1 MKLNFLCMPL
11 LALLLVSCTFSE
23 TKKDGEIDPAL
34 KNQIH
39 VLNKKIIEGLVQ
51 NNPEL
56 VLENCS
62 DNLLRKKNDIKEL
75 MQVVKGNLKEN
86 QYKTLNEFYQKNAS
100 NKNIGVVSSGKAS
113 GHEYQIRYESLNKEM
128 YVVVGYFGDKT
139 DQKCFTFIYGKRGS
153 IWKLNNIQAGILRI
167 MNKDAID
174 WYQTAISD
182 FQKGYY
188 MDAVCHIGISTQLL
202 NPLNHQWKYQK
213 EKEIEAFEQEVTKKA
228 YSTYHFPLTVGY
240 VPTKPV
246 IFRIH
251 SQVVTEGY
259 FPLILYTTT
268 IDLNDIPAL
277 SKECDEIHKN
287 IGKLFKGIDIDNTYI
302 LYSPVKTIPVGPN
315 TTQQHG
321 FIRKTR

>member
-1 MKLNFLCMPL
+1 
-11 LALLLVSCTFSE
+11 
-23 TKKDGEIDPAL
+23 
-34 KNQIH
+34 
-39 VLNKKIIEGLVQ
+39 
-51 NNPEL
+51 
-56 VLENCS
+56 
-62 DNLLRKKNDIKEL
+62 
-75 MQVVKGNLKEN
+75 
-86 QYKTLNEFYQKNAS
+86 
-100 NKNIGVVSSGKAS
+100 
-113 GHEYQIRYESLNKEM
+113 M